1 MGNIEKTLYTT
12 ITLQKNGKLKTG
24 SKPVKF
30 TIVKPGESLIDDEAG
45 APPEVAPTP
54 EQPVEE
60 TSDQPAS
67 DLSDVR
73 EELRRRQQEANN
85 NN

>member
-1 MGNIEKTLYTT
+1 MSSQTIARAALARDDSRGAHYRSDFPDMGDIEKTRYTT

-45 APPEVAPTP
+45 APPEVAPP
-54 EQPVEE
+54 PKAAE
-60 TSDQPAS
+60 
-67 DLSDVR
+67 
-73 EELRRRQQEANN
+73 
-85 NN
+85 